1 MTLKLWLHP
10 ERTAIRPTSPLAY
23 LIAVA
28 SIALATGLRHVLA
41 PWITGAQFIT
51 FFPAIMLT
59 VFLCGARA
67 GLLTVALAALAAR
80 FVLGP
85 PAPTPRD
92 DVALAMFIAVG
103 LLDVLVLSALL
114 RSNAAL
120 KQTLGHLRRA
130 NQDLMASEAR
140 FGDLLESAADAMV
153 IVDRG
158 GVIVRVNGQTERLFG
173 FSRHDLVG
181 QPVER
186 LIPDSNRVSHAR
198 FVRDYMASPQ
208 LREMGRGGELQ
219 GQTASGAAFPVEVSL
234 NPLRNSD
241 AGLVCAVIRDISL
254 RKAAEDR
261 QTLLIHELNHRVK
274 NTLATV
280 QSIARQTLKSTG
292 DPAAFCEAF
301 TARLVALS
309 QSHDVLTRNDWTGA
323 TLSEVL
329 LEQLRPYRRDHVA
342 RFELSGPPVSLAPRV
357 ALALGMVFG
366 ELSTNAARYGALSN
380 DEGRLL
386 VEWRWLDEPGKPT
399 VAVTWRE
406 VGGPPVAPPSQHGFG
421 ARLIQRSLS
430 HELGGSAVL
439 TYGAEGLVCDL
450 RFAP

>member
-1 MTLKLWLHP
+1 MTHQLWLHP
-10 ERTAIRPTSPLAY
+10 ERTAIRPTSPQAY

-28 SIALATGLRHVLA
+28 SVALATVLRHVLA

-59 VFLCGARA
+59 VALCGARA
-67 GLLTVALAALAAR
+67 GLVAVALAALAVR
-80 FVLGP
+80 FILGP

-103 LLDVLVLSALL
+103 LLDVVVLSALL
-114 RSNAAL
+114 RPNAAL
-120 KQTLGHLRRA
+120 SLALDPLRRA

-140 FGDLLESAADAMV
+140 FGDLLESAADAVV

-158 GVIVRVNGQTERLFG
+158 GFIVRANGQSERLFG
-173 FSRHDLVG
+173 FPRQDLIG

-186 LIPDSNRVSHAR
+186 LIPDSHRASHAR

-208 LREMGRGGELQ
+208 LREMGHGGELQ
-219 GQTASGAAFPVEVSL
+219 GQTASGATFPVEVSL
-234 NPLRNSD
+234 TPLYND
-241 AGLVCAVIRDISL
+241 ASLVCAVIRDVSL
-254 RKAAEDR
+254 RKAAEDH

-309 QSHDVLTRNDWTGA
+309 QSHDVLTRNDWIGA

-329 LEQLRPYRRDHVA
+329 LEQLRPYQNGRGA
-342 RFELSGPPVSLAPRV
+342 RFELSGPPVSLTPRV

-380 DEGRLL
+380 DKGRLL

-399 VAVTWRE
+399 LSITWRE
-406 VGGPPVAPPSQHGFG
+406 VDGPPVAPPNQHGFG
-421 ARLIQRSLS
+421 ERLIQRSLS

-439 TYGAEGLVCDL
+439 TYTAEGLICDL

>member
-1 MTLKLWLHP
+1 MTHKLWLHP
-10 ERTAIRPTSPLAY
+10 ERTAIRQTSPLAY

-28 SIALATGLRHVLA
+28 SVALATVLRHVLA

-51 FFPAIMLT
+51 FFPAITLT
-59 VFLCGARA
+59 VALCGARA
-67 GLLTVALAALAAR
+67 GLVAVALTALAAR
-80 FVLGP
+80 FILGP

-103 LLDVLVLSALL
+103 LLDVVVLSALL

-120 KQTLGHLRRA
+120 NLALDPLRRA

-140 FGDLLESAADAMV
+140 FGDLLESAADAVV

-158 GVIVRVNGQTERLFG
+158 GFIVRANGQTERLFG
-173 FSRHDLVG
+173 FPRQDLVG

-186 LIPDSNRVSHAR
+186 LIPDSHRASHAR
-198 FVRDYMASPQ
+198 FVRDHMASPQ
-208 LREMGRGGELQ
+208 LREMGHGGELQ
-219 GQTASGAAFPVEVSL
+219 GQTASGATFPVEVSL
-234 NPLRNSD
+234 TPLYND
-241 AGLVCAVIRDISL
+241 AGLVCAVIRDVSL
-254 RKAAEDR
+254 RKAAEDH

-309 QSHDVLTRNDWTGA
+309 QSHDVLTRNDWIGA

-329 LEQLRPYRRDHVA
+329 LEQLRPYQNGRSA
-342 RFELSGPPVSLAPRV
+342 RFELSGPPVSLTPRV

-399 VAVTWRE
+399 LSITWRE
-406 VGGPPVAPPSQHGFG
+406 VDGPPVAQPNQHGFG
-421 ARLIQRSLS
+421 ERLILRSLS

-439 TYGAEGLVCDL
+439 TYTAEGLICDL